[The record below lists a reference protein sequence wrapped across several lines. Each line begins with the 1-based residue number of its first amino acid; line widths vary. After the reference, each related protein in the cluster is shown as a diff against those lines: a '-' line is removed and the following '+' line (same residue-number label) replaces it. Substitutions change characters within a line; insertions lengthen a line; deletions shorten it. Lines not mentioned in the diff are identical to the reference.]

1 MLLLFQH
8 LAAYQGVDDE
18 PQFKKGRFNQSHA

>member
-8 LAAYQGVDDE
+8 LVANQGADDE